1 LDPVPLSG
9 SELSGVDCGVP
20 GSGVVDSGAVVD
32 GTGTL
37 AAGAAAGAGEPEVA
51 AGAAGG
57 GVAMIDAGTTGAGGV
72 AGIGQMVLRGYPGTY
87 SAPFCP
93 HADSTTATSAA
104 AITIAPEAT
113 VDLLARL
120 FLARLLPGCR
130 IMMRANLA

>member
-20 GSGVVDSGAVVD
+20 GCGVVDSGAVVD

-37 AAGAAAGAGEPEVA
+37 AAGAGEPEVA
-51 AGAAGG
+51 AGATGG

-72 AGIGQMVLRGYPGTY
+72 AGIGQTVLRGYPGTY

-113 VDLLARL
+113 ADFLARL